1 VFSQNGEDGILEA
14 IFACVGVT
22 DKTFVEF
29 GTQDGQECNTRYLRE
44 VRGWKGLLMD
54 GGYEDP
60 TINLHKEI
68 ITPSNIVSLFS
79 KYSVPRKF
87 DLLSIDTDQLDLFL
101 MDSILRAGYRPRV
114 LIVEF
119 NRNFAWDDAYSVWV
133 PKPWDG
139 LDADHHI
146 SKLFWDGTCYFG
158 ASLAAF
164 DRVARHFSY
173 QLVWVDNLGINAF
186 FVASEIV
193 GSLPFRPATFKARYG
208 PLHMPC
214 HGRYWVDVASVDLS
228 DNLWTDN
235 VSLIRLNYTQMGPN
249 ARPDVDGQQLPDHP
263 PYRVWHVLGDH
274 IRAELLPTP

>member
-1 VFSQNGEDGILEA
+1 MGWLREVAGGVVEEGGWSQWRAVRCPHAEELLA
-14 IFACVGVT
+14 LRPCALS
-22 DKTFVEF
+22 
-29 GTQDGQECNTRYLRE
+29 YLRE

-87 DLLSIDTDQLDLFL
+87 DLLSIDTDQASSLEMLRKLCIPSWHIQRHPSQRHPSQRQQSHHPQLDLFL

-146 SKLFWDGTCYFG
+146 SKRESRT
-158 ASLAAF
+158 
-164 DRVARHFSY
+164 
-173 QLVWVDNLGINAF
+173 
-186 FVASEIV
+186 
-193 GSLPFRPATFKARYG
+193 
-208 PLHMPC
+208 
-214 HGRYWVDVASVDLS
+214 
-228 DNLWTDN
+228 
-235 VSLIRLNYTQMGPN
+235 
-249 ARPDVDGQQLPDHP
+249 
-263 PYRVWHVLGDH
+263 
-274 IRAELLPTP
+274 